1 MISRTFVIFDVGEIN
16 KIDFSQVLET
26 SFQTLRL
33 NLDGTR
39 TFVKWEG
46 DIVPSCVESLNTK
59 TEYYSLEEMVVIL
72 KNSEWF
78 DISSYNLI

>member
-39 TFVKWEG
+39 TFVKWES